1 MISPKQLWNLL
12 QRTIAAWKQ
21 DRAPSMGAALAYYT
35 AFALAPLLLIV
46 IGVAAL
52 VFGRDAAQ
60 AAIID
65 QVQGLLGTNGAEAI
79 NAMLASA
86 SDLGSGVW
94 ATLFGIAMLTFGA
107 TTAFVEMQDDLD
119 RIWNRLGFVGLCA
132 RWGYASDLVSQMPE
146 DERAAYL
153 KFGHLRIESA
163 FAGRVFILYRPTGL
177 NALNRH
183 REPHV
188 LSTLLLTDFMCDAKG
203 GSSTKLV
210 DQTNGMTMT
219 VSHPPK
225 RIFDYELFM
234 AMPSRMLLRWDARYA
249 ERPGAA
255 KLSSIIR
262 RPSRSLPTTCS

>member
-119 RIWNRLGFVGLCA
+119 RI
-132 RWGYASDLVSQMPE
+132 
-146 DERAAYL
+146 
-153 KFGHLRIESA
+153 
-163 FAGRVFILYRPTGL
+163 
-177 NALNRH
+177 
-183 REPHV
+183 
-188 LSTLLLTDFMCDAKG
+188 
-203 GSSTKLV
+203 
-210 DQTNGMTMT
+210 
-219 VSHPPK
+219 
-225 RIFDYELFM
+225 
-234 AMPSRMLLRWDARYA
+234 
-249 ERPGAA
+249 
-255 KLSSIIR
+255 
-262 RPSRSLPTTCS
+262 

>member
-1 MISPKQLWNLL
+1 LPPPSSLTRIANDKLSFADETLSDMISPKQLWNLL

-119 RIWNRLGFVGLCA
+119 RI
-132 RWGYASDLVSQMPE
+132 
-146 DERAAYL
+146 
-153 KFGHLRIESA
+153 
-163 FAGRVFILYRPTGL
+163 
-177 NALNRH
+177 
-183 REPHV
+183 
-188 LSTLLLTDFMCDAKG
+188 
-203 GSSTKLV
+203 
-210 DQTNGMTMT
+210 
-219 VSHPPK
+219 
-225 RIFDYELFM
+225 
-234 AMPSRMLLRWDARYA
+234 
-249 ERPGAA
+249 
-255 KLSSIIR
+255 
-262 RPSRSLPTTCS
+262 